1 MRAILIFANILLA
14 GIIALG
20 ASQWLGESSDTGLF
34 AVANAPAMTTAR
46 MTTAATRVRM
56 DLRFIC
62 FSLLKK
68 FES

>member
-1 MRAILIFANILLA
+1 MATMGGIRAQKVLNMR
-14 GIIALG
+14 
-20 ASQWLGESSDTGLF
+20 LGESSDTGLF